1 MGLSSYILSVVG
13 IVFLGVL
20 VDLIMPDGEMNKF
33 VKGAFALIAVFVIIS
48 PVQKLFKSNFD
59 IGEVFYNEQ
68 AIQTDADFLEA
79 TTKQMKA
86 ELEMMLKVKLK
97 DAGFDN
103 VNVEISCEMSNN
115 VLKIKKVEID
125 ISKMVINTNM
135 VHINKYTE
143 IKNVA
148 TNFLNVEESDVVIN
162 E

>member
-1 MGLSSYILSVVG
+1 MSSYILSIVG

-20 VDLIMPDGEMNKF
+20 VDLVLPDGQMNKF
-33 VKGAFALIAVFVIIS
+33 VKGSFALIALVVMVS
-48 PVQKLFKSNFD
+48 PVQKLFNSNFN
-59 IGEVFYNEQ
+59 IEEIFYNQ
-68 AIQTDADFLEA
+68 SVIQTDADFLEA
-79 TTKQMKA
+79 TTKQMQS
-86 ELEMMLKVKLK
+86 ELETKLKVKLK

-103 VNVEISCEMSNN
+103 VEVEILCGLSNN
-115 VLKIKKVEID
+115 VLEIEKVEID
-125 ISKMVINTNM
+125 ISKMVINTNI